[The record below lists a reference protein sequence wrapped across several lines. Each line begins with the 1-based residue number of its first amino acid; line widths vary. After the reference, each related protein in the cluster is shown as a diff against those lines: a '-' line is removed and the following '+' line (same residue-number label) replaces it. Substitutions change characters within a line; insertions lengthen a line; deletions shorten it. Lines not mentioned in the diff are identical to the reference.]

1 MSTAERFPRAF
12 AKSLFRAGYILAIVL
27 FWQASL
33 SPLMSQ
39 FGSNVQYFAQVG
51 VNGGSTTS
59 FTINN
64 PSTTETITVDAQ
76 LYLLDGTPLADGQV
90 VLGPGA
96 TETLSFGDPKAAL
109 TSGWAELK
117 SDGAFIATEFFQLS
131 IGGQLKPRVGVLPS
145 AASDEIRFLGF
156 VNPQFTSGLAVSN
169 PSATEESEITIRAK
183 DNAGQ
188 EPVPEK
194 TLTLL
199 PLHSEAG
206 FLNEEK
212 FLGPALTNYE
222 GVVEI
227 TVNSPAVAAVSLIQE
242 AGTGDVA
249 TVSVL
254 TQSHIITEGDPT
266 FNTALGVSALGSNT
280 TGSFNTAS
288 GFEALRRNTTGIA
301 NTAVG
306 RWALVS
312 NTEGS
317 FNTASGNS
325 ALASNTTGSLNTAN
339 GVSALVSNTTGER
352 NTASGTSALFSNTTG
367 FANTAT
373 GANALTRNTTG
384 IGNTAS
390 GNSALSFNTTGSS
403 NTASGAGAL
412 LRNTSGNRNT
422 ADGHDALHDNTE
434 GSFNTASG
442 DRALRDNT
450 TGSFNTASGDRALRD
465 NTTGSSN
472 TASGANAL
480 SSTTTGAGNTASGV
494 GALSSNTTGS
504 SNTGIGSF
512 ADVSADN
519 LSNATAIGANAKV
532 DASNKIRLGDAN
544 VSVIEAQVN
553 LTVISDKTKKE
564 NFQPVDGE
572 EVLSKLRSL
581 EVPSWNLVG
590 QDPEKFRHYG
600 PMAQDFF
607 AAFGKDGVGT
617 IGTAITI
624 NSGDLAGILMIA
636 VQRLEERNVELRARV
651 ERLEQ
656 AARKMD

>member
-76 LYLLDGTPLADGQV
+76 LYLPDGTPLADGQV

-288 GFEALRRNTTGIA
+288 GFEALRRNTTG
-301 NTAVG
+301 
-306 RWALVS
+306 
-312 NTEGS
+312 
-317 FNTASGNS
+317 
-325 ALASNTTGSLNTAN
+325 SLNTAN

-373 GANALTRNTTG
+373 GANALTRNTTGIGNTASGNDALFSNTEG